1 MVSFRFSAALLA
13 SLLAIA
19 GLSAT
24 AVAQVPRTL
33 HYQATLAEA
42 GFPAEGRVDVAVAFY
57 AADTGGAPL
66 AGWSEAYAA
75 VPLESGRL
83 QLLLGSQ
90 TPLPDALFDAP
101 ALYLEIAVDG
111 EVLPRLP
118 VASTPFALRAGVAE
132 AVAPDGVTSE
142 ALGTGAVTE
151 RALTPG
157 AVTAEAL
164 AEGSVSTRALA
175 DAAVTSEKV
184 AAAAVSTSHLADGAV
199 TSAKLGARA
208 VVGDVLADG
217 AVVTTKLANGAVTA
231 AKVSD
236 GQLLTS
242 LNGLTDDVRL
252 VEGDNVRIE
261 PDDEAGTILIEV
273 EDDRDRSSRRWKT
286 EIAPLDEALALV
298 RQLRGVRY
306 RWIESG
312 RADLGL
318 IAEEVGAVVPEVVT
332 YAPNGVD
339 AETVNYARLVALLVE
354 AVKEQQSQLEADRT
368 ALNALRA
375 RLEALERSRP

>member
-1 MVSFRFSAALLA
+1 
-13 SLLAIA
+13 
-19 GLSAT
+19 
-24 AVAQVPRTL
+24 
-33 HYQATLAEA
+33 
-42 GFPAEGRVDVAVAFY
+42 
-57 AADTGGAPL
+57 
-66 AGWSEAYAA
+66 
-75 VPLESGRL
+75 
-83 QLLLGSQ
+83 
-90 TPLPDALFDAP
+90 
-101 ALYLEIAVDG
+101 
-111 EVLPRLP
+111 
-118 VASTPFALRAGVAE
+118 
-132 AVAPDGVTSE
+132 
-142 ALGTGAVTE
+142 
-151 RALTPG
+151 
-157 AVTAEAL
+157 
-164 AEGSVSTRALA
+164 
-175 DAAVTSEKV
+175 V